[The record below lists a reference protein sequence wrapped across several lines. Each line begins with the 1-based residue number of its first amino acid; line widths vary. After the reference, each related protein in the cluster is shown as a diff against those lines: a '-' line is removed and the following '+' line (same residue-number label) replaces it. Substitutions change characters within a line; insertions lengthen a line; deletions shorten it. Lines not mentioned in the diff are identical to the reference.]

1 MASFTALDVG
11 ASSTRYVSENGQ
23 IEVLPNNMVIVD
35 QGARVDLETHSAKIE
50 DALDLTIT
58 KDGVSDYF
66 PVRVLIGDLAMRYA
80 TSNLK
85 PSVMQHKY
93 KQQVNYISIIAATAV
108 NKLKYDLG
116 ADMNLY
122 VALPPIE
129 IRDTDA
135 KDVMAQNLVG
145 TYEVKFNKYQN
156 AVVKLNIMN
165 VKCYEESFMSLMAY
179 FFNMQGSIRDEAK
192 SYCRGTVLS
201 LDIGASTT
209 DLAAAKD
216 RHYLERSG
224 ATYKT
229 GINIAR
235 DYLMKEVRAKYGY
248 DISEDEADRVMCEG
262 RMEIGNKYVD
272 ATQIVE
278 SAKKH
283 LAEQIV
289 GQMQNYF
296 RGVDIQ
302 LQSIRAIIVSG
313 GGSMQSSYVDDNG
326 TKCVTARPISEYI
339 TEELHKIC
347 DTIDVIA
354 FASIENPRM
363 ANVTG
368 LFIRA
373 NVDIYN
379 EKKASGNVNKNAG
392 TTNVNDIAKAQAKGV
407 KVTGDKSPAV
417 STGNKES

>member
-1 MASFTALDVG
+1 MGSFTVLDIG
-11 ASSTRYVSENGQ
+11 ASSTRYASENGQ
-23 IEVLPNNMVIVD
+23 IEILPNNMVIVD
-35 QGARVDLETHSAKIE
+35 QGARVDLETHSDKIT

-58 KDGVSDYF
+58 KEGVSDYF

-80 TSNLK
+80 VSNLK

-93 KQQVNYISIIAATAV
+93 KQQINYISVIAATAV

-122 VALPPIE
+122 IALPPIE

-135 KDVMAQNLVG
+135 KDVMSSQLTG
-145 TYEVKFNKYQN
+145 TYEVAFNKYN
-156 AVVKLNIMN
+156 NKVVKLNIME
-165 VKCYEESFMSLMAY
+165 VKCFEESFMCLMAY
-179 FFNMQGSIRDEAK
+179 FFNMQGSVRDEAK
-192 SYCRGTVLS
+192 PYCRGTVLS
-201 LDIGASTT
+201 MDIGASTT

-216 RHYLERSG
+216 RHYIERSG

-235 DYLMKEVRAKYGY
+235 DYLMKEVRAKHGY
-248 DISEDEADRVMCEG
+248 DISDDEADRVMCEG
-262 RMEIGNKYVD
+262 RIEIGNKYVD
-272 ATQIVE
+272 VTGMVE
-278 SAKKH
+278 AAKKH

-289 GQMQNYF
+289 SQMQNYF
-296 RGVDIQ
+296 RSVDIQ
-302 LQSIRAIIVSG
+302 LQSIRAVIVSG

-326 TKCVTARPISEYI
+326 TKCVTARSISEYI
-339 TEELHKIC
+339 TDELHKIC

-354 FASIENPRM
+354 FASIENPRL
-363 ANVTG
+363 ANVMG

-379 EKKASGNVNKNAG
+379 AKKKTGAVESKQATGNTANTPKASASKPVTDNKTAG
-392 TTNVNDIAKAQAKGV
+392 SKD
-407 KVTGDKSPAV
+407 
-417 STGNKES
+417 NKED